1 MKKIFLCFIMLI
13 IVIIIILA
21 VKISDN
27 NMKAN
32 TVKTYNQIFEEYKNK
47 TLYGADVTTIINK
60 AIDNNNES
68 NIQKGDDG
76 YYIND
81 SENSLQVDLILLN
94 LDKEGNVYEQ
104 TFKMEDLQKVGLD
117 GFISSFSIVPFEC
130 TSIEYHS
137 NRKNK

>member
-1 MKKIFLCFIMLI
+1 MKKIILCFIMLI
-13 IVIIIILA
+13 TVIIIILA

-32 TVKTYNQIFEEYKNK
+32 TVKAYNERFEQYKNQ
-47 TLYGADVTTIINK
+47 TLYGADVTTIINR
-60 AIDNNNES
+60 AIDNNNQN
-68 NIQKGDDG
+68 NIQKQEDG

-81 SENSLQVDLILLN
+81 NENSLQVDLILLN
-94 LDKEGNVYEQ
+94 LDEEGKVYEQ

-130 TSIEYHS
+130 TSIEYHN